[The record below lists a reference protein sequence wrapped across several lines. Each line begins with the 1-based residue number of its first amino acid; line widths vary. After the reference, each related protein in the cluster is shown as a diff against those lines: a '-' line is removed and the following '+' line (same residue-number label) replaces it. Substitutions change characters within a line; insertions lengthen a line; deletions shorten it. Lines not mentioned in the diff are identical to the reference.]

1 MSLYPVCLNLHIN
14 IFLNFT
20 GGIVYNKTYAIE
32 RSTVIP
38 IEISS
43 GRLGSNE
50 GLTESGAN
58 SNFRVHTIDLGN
70 TGSGHA
76 SGGSTYGQS
85 GSSFYGQNVGSG
97 DDSRGSVYRQSS
109 SSSPGQGYRRQWKTE
124 GSFSQS
130 GTIPPTFFQ
139 NSLEERDNVPME
151 TSSRSARSRGRRQ
164 IDDDPYAAMQAL
176 VRCNSTKCVY
186 IRCVVG
192 VLEKDKDIAI
202 ALRSRLNVRAVR
214 DVSISTYKYEE
225 GQK

>member
-1 MSLYPVCLNLHIN
+1 MCWLKLN
-14 IFLNFT
+14 
-20 GGIVYNKTYAIE
+20 GILFVGEVVYNKTYTIE

-38 IEISS
+38 IEISG
-43 GRLGSNE
+43 GRIGSEQGLG
-50 GLTESGAN
+50 ESSAN

-70 TGSGHA
+70 TGSGVS
-76 SGGSTYGQS
+76 SGGSSYSQS
-85 GSSFYGQNVGSG
+85 GNFYGQNAGSG
-97 DDSRGSVYRQSS
+97 EDSRGSVYRQSS
-109 SSSPGQGYRRQWKTE
+109 SSNPGQGYRRQWKTE

-130 GTIPPTFFQ
+130 GTIPPTYFQ
-139 NSLEERDNVPME
+139 NSLEERDNVPLE

-164 IDDDPYAAMQAL
+164 IDDDPYAVMQAL

-214 DVSISTYKYEE
+214 DVSFFNKQE
-225 GQK
+225 